1 MVNGLPKM
9 MSLIIMSALLLGAAS
24 AACACAPQIQKGTE
38 KGAPVVK
45 GDALVLVRVPDEVRA
60 SSERN
65 VLFAALCGEIA
76 KAAGAEV
83 VYVSPI
89 YEDSLSGTAHF
100 KSSLETAEII
110 ERLKKDKR
118 VIGVS
123 PNHIIRIS
131 SQSKVR

>member
-1 MVNGLPKM
+1 MPKM
-9 MSLIIMSALLLGAAS
+9 MSLIIMSALLLGVAS
-24 AACACAPQIQKGTE
+24 AACACTPQIQKGTE
-38 KGAPVVK
+38 KGAPVIK
-45 GDALVLVRVPDEVRA
+45 GDALVLVRLPDEVRA

-89 YEDSLSGTAHF
+89 YEDSQSGTAHF
-100 KSSLETAEII
+100 KSPLETAEII
-110 ERLKKDKR
+110 ERLKKDGR

-131 SQSKVR
+131 SPAKVR

>member
-1 MVNGLPKM
+1 MPKTI
-9 MSLIIMSALLLGAAS
+9 SLLIMSALLLSAAS
-24 AACACAPQIQKGTE
+24 AAFACAPQIQKGPE
-38 KGAPVVK
+38 KESPSVK
-45 GDALVLVRVPDEVRA
+45 GDALALVRVPDEVSV

-89 YEDSLSGTAHF
+89 YEDSQSGTAHF
-100 KSSLETAEII
+100 KSPLETAKII
-110 ERLKKDKR
+110 ERLKKDGR

-131 SQSKVR
+131 SPAKVR

>member
-38 KGAPVVK
+38 KGPVVK
-45 GDALVLVRVPDEVRA
+45 GDALVLVRLPDEVRA

-76 KAAGAEV
+76 KSVGAEV

>member
-1 MVNGLPKM
+1 M
-9 MSLIIMSALLLGAAS
+9 MSLVIMSALLLGAAS
-24 AACACAPQIQKGTE
+24 AAFACAPQIQKGPE
-38 KGAPVVK
+38 KGAQAVK
-45 GDALVLVRVPDEVRA
+45 GDALALVRVPDEVRA

-110 ERLKKDKR
+110 ERLKKDGR

-131 SQSKVR
+131 PPAKVR

>member
-1 MVNGLPKM
+1 
-9 MSLIIMSALLLGAAS
+9 MSLVIMSALLLGAAS
-24 AACACAPQIQKGTE
+24 AAFACAPQIQKGPE
-38 KGAPVVK
+38 KGAQAVK
-45 GDALVLVRVPDEVRA
+45 GDALALVRVPDEVRA

-110 ERLKKDKR
+110 ERLKKDGR

-131 SQSKVR
+131 PPAKVR

>member
-1 MVNGLPKM
+1 MPKTI
-9 MSLIIMSALLLGAAS
+9 SLLIMSALLLSAAS
-24 AACACAPQIQKGTE
+24 AAFACAPQIQKGPE
-38 KGAPVVK
+38 KESPSVK
-45 GDALVLVRVPDEVRA
+45 GDALALVRVPDEVSV

-89 YEDSLSGTAHF
+89 YEDSQSGTAHF

-110 ERLKKDKR
+110 ERLKKDGR

-131 SQSKVR
+131 PPAKVR

>member
-1 MVNGLPKM
+1 MPKM
-9 MSLIIMSALLLGAAS
+9 MSLVIMSALLLGAAS
-24 AACACAPQIQKGTE
+24 AAFACAPQIQKGPE
-38 KGAPVVK
+38 KGAQAVK
-45 GDALVLVRVPDEVRA
+45 GDALALVRVPDEVRA

-110 ERLKKDKR
+110 ERLKKDGR

-131 SQSKVR
+131 PPAKVR